1 MDSETSSMASF
12 RTDRTPA
19 TPDDDLDEVGF
30 FTFLIFSDIVT
41 SFLEGREK
49 AFHFLSLLW
58 KAHTLI
64 TVTSFEILPGFVT
77 SWKRAS
83 PMLCSPCRNFSEV
96 QLCSLKIFFKIYII
110 TLLNSSSRESV
121 NQMTSLEEQAF
132 FFWFV
137 FIYLFFT

>member
-41 SFLEGREK
+41 AFLEGREK
-49 AFHFLSLLW
+49 AFHFLSPLW
-58 KAHTLI
+58 KAHNLL
-64 TVTSFEILPGFVT
+64 TVTSFEILPGFVA

-96 QLCSLKIFFKIYII
+96 QLCSWKIFFKIYII
-110 TLLNSSSRESV
+110 TLPKSSSRESV
-121 NQMTSLEEQAF
+121 NQMTSLEQTF
-132 FFWFV
+132 FL
-137 FIYLFFT
+137 IYFYFLFKFFS